1 MVFYTVLACTPL
13 LVGLAVKLYYQCPIN
28 ESKRAKRAFLFFSGL
43 ILFLVIALRDKE
55 VGSVDSQN
63 YFANWERHGF
73 LNFEGLKDSL
83 SRTRQEFGYI
93 CTIWVLAH
101 AFPEGQWLFVF
112 TGLFYSISVC
122 LFIYRNSDNVVVSF
136 LMFLTL
142 GLYSFMVQGLR
153 QSIAMCIC
161 LFAIESVKKRKIFR
175 FLIQVF
181 LAFCFH
187 RSAVLFGMVYFIP
200 WKKMCL
206 VNKLQ
211 MLICAVLL
219 YASASI
225 ILNIGVEVTK
235 NAYADV
241 YGAIAKGEGFVAL
254 SIYCII
260 IATSFFFIQHS
271 KPAED
276 GQPYKVVLLSTEEDR
291 RKETLFIAMTLIG
304 ATFYVMRYSSAVIL
318 ERVSF
323 FFMFGQII
331 VLPMTVKRFKPL
343 SQTLIYSIAIILSVL
358 LFMYRISTSDLLPYN
373 LFF

>member
-55 VGSVDSQN
+55 VGSTDSQN

-112 TGLFYSISVC
+112 TGLLYSISVC

-136 LMFLTL
+136 VMFLTW

-153 QSIAMCIC
+153 QAVAMSIC
-161 LFAIESVKKRKIFR
+161 LFAIESAKKRKLFR
-175 FLIQVF
+175 FIIQVF

-187 RSAVLFGMVYFIP
+187 RSSVLFGMIYFIP

-211 MLICAVLL
+211 MLVCAVLL
-219 YASASI
+219 FFCSN
-225 ILNIGVEVTK
+225 ILLEIGIEMTK
-235 NAYADV
+235 STYNVVAE
-241 YGAIAKGEGFVAL
+241 EGGFIAL
-254 SIYCII
+254 SLYAIVIFMG
-260 IATSFFFIQHS
+260 FFFIQHS

-323 FFMFGQII
+323 FFMFGQMI
-331 VLPMTVKRFKPL
+331 VLPMAVKRFKPL
-343 SQTLIYSIAIILSVL
+343 SQTLIYSIAIILSVV